1 MKRSSRDIGHSP
13 EILALVAKLDEQAE
27 ARHEEHERKRML
39 LEAELEEKRREKE
52 RMHEER
58 ITSMFLTCMQQML
71 GVHSARPPVN
81 PYGIPSGHSDTPYP
95 YYSSFPNT
103 SQD

>member
-1 MKRSSRDIGHSP
+1 M
-13 EILALVAKLDEQAE
+13 AKLDEQAE

-39 LEAELEEKRREKE
+39 LEAEIEEKRREKE

-58 ITSMFLTCMQQML
+58 ITSMFFTFMQQML
-71 GVHSARPPVN
+71 GGPSARPPVI
-81 PYGIPSGHSDTPYP
+81 PYGIPSDHSDPPYP

-103 SQD
+103 SQN